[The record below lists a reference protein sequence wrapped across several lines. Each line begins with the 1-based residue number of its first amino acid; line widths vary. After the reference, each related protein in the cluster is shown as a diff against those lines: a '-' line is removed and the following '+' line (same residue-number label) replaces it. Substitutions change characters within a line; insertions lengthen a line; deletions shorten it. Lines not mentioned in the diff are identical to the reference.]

1 MKYLIIIGLCFLIY
15 FLKPIRLDDVEILK
29 PSTISIEVKGH
40 LENPGSFTLK
50 NYSSF
55 NDLLKELELYDDSD
69 YEHISLNKQL
79 YNHDVIVIKER
90 ATVKKISINSG
101 TKEELMML
109 KGVGEVMARRII
121 NFREQE
127 ASFKSIEELMKV
139 KGIGEKVFHN
149 IKDFITL

>member
-1 MKYLIIIGLCFLIY
+1 MKYLLIIGLCFLIY
-15 FLKPIRLDDVEILK
+15 FLKPIKLDDVEILK

-40 LENPGSFTLK
+40 LENPGNFTLK

-79 YNHDVIVIKER
+79 YNHDVIVIKEKTEVR
-90 ATVKKISINSG
+90 KISINSG
-101 TKEELMML
+101 TKEELMTL
-109 KGVGEVMARRII
+109 KGVGEVMAQRII
-121 NFREQE
+121 DFREQE
-127 ASFKSIEELMKV
+127 ASFKSIEELMEV
-139 KGIGEKVFHN
+139 KGIGEKVFQN

>member
-15 FLKPIRLDDVEILK
+15 FLKPIKLDDVEILK
-29 PSTISIEVKGH
+29 PSMISIEVKGH
-40 LENPGSFTLK
+40 LENPGNFTLK

-79 YNHDVIVIKER
+79 YNHDVIVIKEKTEAR
-90 ATVKKISINSG
+90 KVSINSG
-101 TKEELMML
+101 TKEELMTL
-109 KGVGEVMARRII
+109 KGVGEVMAQRII
-121 NFREQE
+121 DFREQE
-127 ASFKSIEELMKV
+127 ASFKSIEELMEV
-139 KGIGEKVFHN
+139 KGIGEKVFQN